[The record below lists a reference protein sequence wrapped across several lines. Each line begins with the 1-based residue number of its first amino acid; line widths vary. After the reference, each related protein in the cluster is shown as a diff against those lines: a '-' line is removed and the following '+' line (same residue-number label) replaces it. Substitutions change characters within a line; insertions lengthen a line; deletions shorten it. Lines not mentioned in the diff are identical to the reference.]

1 MMKFTGTLLVFSA
14 VAAAQ
19 IGVFANSGDIG
30 ETPKA
35 GSASFDSGKSE
46 YRITGGGANVWGAK
60 DAFQFAWKRASGDI
74 TFTADIH
81 FAGAGAVPHRK
92 AMLMIRQSLDPG
104 APYADIALHGSGL
117 TSLQYRSKA
126 GEATV
131 GVPSKI
137 EAPVRIRIERRGD
150 RITAYAGNPG
160 QELAPIGQAAVGFQG
175 PVYVGMGVCSH
186 DANIL
191 ETALFTNVTLETAAA
206 TAPAAAVK
214 SIVTIYDAAS
224 GDRKVVFTGNGFY
237 QAPNWSPDGKY
248 LLLNTPGKLWRLP
261 LASGV
266 IEPIATG
273 EVKGINN
280 DHGISH
286 DGKLLA
292 ISAGNIYTLP
302 ASGGEPKQITN
313 QKPSYFH
320 GFSPDGKW
328 MAFCARRDNN
338 FDIYR
343 IPTEGGAE
351 ERLTSNPGYD
361 DGSEYS
367 PNGKWIYFNSNRAGS
382 WDIWRMPASGAGPGD
397 AKAEQITNDDLED
410 WFPHLSP
417 DGKWLVLVSFE
428 KGIPNHPANKN
439 VVLRMMPAPGER
451 PGKPELREIVKLFG
465 GQGTINVNSWA
476 PDSSKFAYVSYELL
490 K

>member
-1 MMKFTGTLLVFSA
+1 MKMIATLLAFSA
-14 VAAAQ
+14 AAVGQ
-19 IGVFANSGDIG
+19 IGVFGNSGDIG

-35 GSASFDSGKSE
+35 GSAAFDSAKGE
-46 YRITGGGANVWGAK
+46 YRITGGGANVWAAK
-60 DAFQFAWKRASGDI
+60 DAFQFVWRRATGDI
-74 TFTADIH
+74 TLTADVH

-92 AMLMIRQSLDPG
+92 AMLMIRQTLDPG
-104 APYADIALHGSGL
+104 SAYADIALHGSGL
-117 TSLQYRSKA
+117 TSLQYRPKA
-126 GEATV
+126 DAATI

-150 RITAYAGNPG
+150 QVTAYAGNPG
-160 QELAPIGQAAVGFQG
+160 QELASIGSATVTFQG
-175 PVYVGMGVCSH
+175 PVFVGLGVCSH

-191 ETALFTNVTLETAAA
+191 ETALFANVDLAAA
-206 TAPAAAVK
+206 APPAAPAVK
-214 SIVTIYDAAS
+214 SFVTIYDIAS

-248 LLLNTPGKLWRLP
+248 LLLNTPGKLWKVP
-261 LASGV
+261 LATGT
-266 IEPIATG
+266 IEPVATG
-273 EVKGINN
+273 DVKGINN
-280 DHGISH
+280 DHGISR
-286 DGKLLA
+286 DGKLIA

-302 ASGGEPKQITN
+302 AAGGEPKQITN

-328 MAFCARRDNN
+328 MAFCAQRDNN

-343 IPTEGGAE
+343 ISVEGGAE
-351 ERLTSNPGYD
+351 ERLTSSPGYD

-367 PNGKWIYFNSNRAGS
+367 PDGKWIYFNSNRTGS

-397 AKAEQITNDDLED
+397 AKAEQITSDELED

-428 KGIPNHPANKN
+428 KGIPNHPANKD
-439 VVLRMMPAPGER
+439 VVLRIMPAPGER
-451 PGKPELREIVKLFG
+451 PGKAQLKEIVKLFG
-465 GQGTINVNSWA
+465 GQGTINVNSWS
-476 PDSSKFAYVSYELL
+476 PDSKKFAYVSYELVP
-490 K
+490 